1 MQWAKIFFFKV
12 MFDKNPYF
20 PETKTIKIDLI
31 LGFVFARKLFWSN
44 HDYW

>member
-1 MQWAKIFFFKV
+1 

-31 LGFVFARKLFWSN
+31 LGFVFARKLF
-44 HDYW
+44 